1 MAEAHRQ
8 PPRLQNVDALRGF
21 ALLGILSVNI
31 WAFADSHFASPTS
44 NPAYA
49 SALDNAV
56 RFLAAL
62 VFETKFYLLFSFL
75 FGYSVTLQMDA
86 AARAQ
91 AAFLP
96 RMLRRQAGLIALGL
110 LHGALLFYGDIMS
123 LYGALGLILLACRHW
138 PPERAAKAAIWL
150 LSIMGL
156 GWMLFGLLLAGGTE
170 AAPPDP
176 GALLKLQAFR
186 GSAAATQAYHL
197 GHLPE
202 TLGIILLLQAPS
214 AMALFFLGFAAGR
227 LRLFEQPDL
236 YREAAHRL
244 LRLGLPLGLLGA
256 LCYAAAATYAPG
268 GWLEVMAFGFGQL
281 TAPLLCFSYVAAA
294 LLLFERPAGRR
305 IEVALAPL
313 GKMALSN
320 YLLQSLLLGLL
331 FTGYGLRLIDR
342 LPPLAVLACVPPI
355 YALQML
361 ASRWWLARYRYGPG
375 EWLLRAATLAAV
387 PPSRRSGANDRSD
400 KA

>member
-1 MAEAHRQ
+1 MADAPGPQH
-8 PPRLQNVDALRGF
+8 RLQNVDALRGF

-44 NPAYA
+44 NPAYS
-49 SALDNAV
+49 SALDHAV
-56 RFLAAL
+56 RFAAAL

-86 AARAQ
+86 AERAR

-96 RMLRRQAGLIALGL
+96 RMLRRQAGLIGLGL

-138 PPERAAKAAIWL
+138 PPARAAKLAIWL
-150 LSIMGL
+150 LSMMGM
-156 GWMLFGLLLAGGTE
+156 GWMLFGLLFIGVTE
-170 AAPPDP
+170 APPPDTS
-176 GALLKLQAFR
+176 ALDKLQAFTA
-186 GSAAATQAYHL
+186 GAAATQAYHL

-202 TLGIILLLQAPS
+202 TIGIILLLQAPS

-236 YREAAHRL
+236 YLDAARRV
-244 LRLGLPLGLLGA
+244 LRIGLPMGLAGA

-268 GWLEVMAFGFGQL
+268 GWFEITSFGFGQL

-294 LLLFERPAGRR
+294 LLLFARPAGRR
-305 IEVALAPL
+305 VEALLAPM

-355 YALQML
+355 YALQIL
-361 ASRWWLARYRYGPG
+361 LSRWWLARYRYGPG
-375 EWLLRAATLAAV
+375 EWLLRAATIAAI
-387 PPSRRSGANDRSD
+387 PPLRKSDGA
-400 KA
+400 

>member
-1 MAEAHRQ
+1 MADGHGQ
-8 PPRLQNVDALRGF
+8 QHRLQHVDALRGF

-44 NPAYA
+44 NPAYG

-56 RFLAAL
+56 RFAAAL
-62 VFETKFYLLFSFL
+62 LFETKFYLLFSFL

-86 AARAQ
+86 AARAH

-123 LYGALGLILLACRHW
+123 LYGALGLVLLARRHW
-138 PPERAAKAAIWL
+138 PPARAATAAIWL
-150 LSIMGL
+150 LGIMGA
-156 GWMLFGLLLAGGTE
+156 GWMLFGLLFIGVTE
-170 AAPPDP
+170 APPPDP
-176 GALLKLQAFR
+176 DVIVKLQAFT

-197 GHLPE
+197 GHLADM
-202 TLGIILLLQAPS
+202 LGIILLLQGPS

-236 YREAAHRL
+236 YREAARRL
-244 LRLGLPLGLLGA
+244 LRAGLPMGLAGA
-256 LCYAAAATYAPG
+256 LCYAIASTYAPG
-268 GWLEVMAFGFGQL
+268 GWFEVMAFGLGQL
-281 TAPLLCFSYVAAA
+281 TAPLLCFSYVAGA
-294 LLLFERPAGRR
+294 LLLFARPAGKR
-305 IEVALAPL
+305 IEAALAPM

-342 LPPLAVLACVPPI
+342 LSPLAVLACVPPI

-361 ASRWWLARYRYGPG
+361 LSRWWLGRYRYGPG
-375 EWLLRAATLAAV
+375 EWLLRAATLGAI
-387 PPSRRSGANDRSD
+387 PPLIR
-400 KA
+400 